1 MNPPPRDPT
10 TNAQRMTLSRLDRIR
25 YFVPTAICVC
35 LAVLCLVL
43 IVTSA
48 FLDSRQNAVA
58 VATAG
63 VFGLVLTGGLGY
75 LFWWAQRRDL
85 LFTRIATRT
94 AASVN
99 FGAVRDAA
107 IRANWK
113 IVNAAPG
120 RRLEAETSVFLLSV
134 GERVDIHFVGN
145 DVLVACICDPSVGF
159 SLSGRRHCEENR
171 ELVRNALLTIP

>member
-1 MNPPPRDPT
+1 MNV
-10 TNAQRMTLSRLDRIR
+10 QRMMLSRLDRIR
-25 YFVPTAICVC
+25 YFVPTVICVC
-35 LAVLCLVL
+35 LATLCLVL

-48 FLDSRQNAVA
+48 FLDSRQNTVA

-85 LFTRIATRT
+85 LFTCITT
-94 AASVN
+94 DTDASVN

-113 IVNAAPG
+113 IVNAVPG
-120 RRLEAETSVFLLSV
+120 SRLEAETSVFLLSV
-134 GERVDIHFVGN
+134 GERVHIRFVDR
-145 DVLVACICDPSVGF
+145 DVLVACICDPAVGF
-159 SLSGRRHCEENR
+159 SLSGRRHCGENR
-171 ELVRNALLTIP
+171 ELVRNALLTLA